1 MLYDILEHVFEH
13 CETSS
18 ELYILNKI
26 TSKLYDHVMINL
38 KLIQEMFLVGVEL
51 EDHKILQSF
60 ILKFKLDNIFTER
73 TFESS
78 KKNLRI
84 LQDLSFWNYYGDTV
98 KSDIKHFLLE
108 CLSDDEI
115 ILAED
120 DEDFEDSIQILKC
133 Y

>member
-1 MLYDILEHVFEH
+1 
-13 CETSS
+13 
-18 ELYILNKI
+18 
-26 TSKLYDHVMINL
+26 MINL